1 VTTIPKAAPSSF
13 DEAWQRAEG
22 LPGWC
27 TRSQA
32 EALYLAV
39 NALRDGGTVVEIGSH
54 QGRSTVVLAHAAR
67 KVGAR
72 VVAIDPFVEGKMFG
86 GRSTRQ
92 KFETHVAA
100 AGLSDLVDLRPDYSR
115 AVRDQWTDGDVD
127 VLYIDGKHDYWTV
140 VDDLRWGRHVV
151 PGGEVLIH
159 DAFSSLGVT
168 LGMVRTVAL
177 GGEWTYLGR
186 IGSLARVRHA
196 APTGASR
203 VRFAKE
209 LPWFGRNLV
218 IKLLLRLRLRPLT
231 RIFGHEASHDPY

>member
-1 VTTIPKAAPSSF
+1 MTTPEAAPSSF
-13 DEAWQRAEG
+13 AEAWPLADIV
-22 LPGWC
+22 PGWC

-32 EALYLAV
+32 EALYAAV
-39 NALRDGGTVVEIGSH
+39 DALPDGATVVEIGSH

-86 GRSTRQ
+86 GQSTRQ

-100 AGLSDLVDLRPDYSR
+100 AGISDLVDLRPDYSR
-115 AVRDQWTDGDVD
+115 TVREQWTNGAVN

-140 VDDLRWGRHVV
+140 IDDLRWGQHVV

-168 LGMVRTVAL
+168 LGMLRSVAL
-177 GGEWTYLGR
+177 GTEWRYLDR
-186 IGSLARVRHA
+186 IGSLARIQRT

-203 VRFAKE
+203 MRFAAE
-209 LPWFGRNLV
+209 LPWFLRNLA
-218 IKLLLRLRLRPLT
+218 IKLLLRARLGPVT
-231 RIFGHEASHDPY
+231 RLLGHTGSHDPY